1 MKQIYIVGIG
11 MGNPETLTLGG
22 KKCIEKS
29 QALIGARR
37 MVDSFPQENKK
48 KYYSIAPEEIV
59 AWIYEQTDIDSISV
73 LMSGDVGFFSGTK
86 KLCALL
92 EEKNKERCTE
102 GKSPFYK
109 VECIAGI
116 SSLQYFCSKLN
127 TSWEDAKIVSLH
139 GREANVAGTV
149 QTNEKTFFLT
159 GSDHPAQDICKRLIE
174 AGLGRVEVAVGERL
188 SYETERIVIGS
199 AEELGTQS
207 FDSLSV
213 VLVQNNKIQRRQKQ
227 SYGFSDDN
235 FLRGDVP
242 MTKEEVRSVSLSK
255 LQILKTD
262 VIYDVGAGTGS
273 VSVEMALLAE
283 EGQVYAVETN
293 PEAVELIRS
302 NREKFGAWNLQICA
316 GKAPEALDDLPK
328 PDKAF
333 LGGTKGNMGEIV
345 SLLVQKN
352 PQIRIV
358 INAIALES
366 MWEAMQV
373 LKKYGFEH
381 VEIVQLSLAK
391 AREVGSLHMMTG
403 QNPIFIISS
412 QKGQ

>member
-11 MGNPETLTLGG
+11 MGNPETLTVGG
-22 KKCIEKS
+22 KACIEKS
-29 QALIGARR
+29 QALVGAKR
-37 MVDSFPQENKK
+37 MVDSFSVENVKK
-48 KYYSIAPEEIV
+48 HYAIAPAEIV
-59 AWIYEQTDIDSISV
+59 EWICKQTDVETVSV

-92 EEKNKERCTE
+92 EEKNAEKRAASEP
-102 GKSPFYK
+102 PFCN

-116 SSLQYFCSKLN
+116 SSLQYFCSKLK
-127 TSWEDAKIVSLH
+127 TSWEDARIVSLH
-139 GREANVAGTV
+139 GREANVVGTV

-159 GSDHPAQDICKRLIE
+159 GSDHPAQEICKRLTE
-174 AGLGRVEVAVGERL
+174 TGLGHVEVAVGERL
-188 SYETERIVIGS
+188 SYAEESILVGS
-199 AEELGTQS
+199 AEELAKQN

-213 VLVQNNKIQRRQKQ
+213 VLVKNYKIQKRQQQ
-227 SYGFSDDN
+227 SYGFSDDF
-235 FLRGDVP
+235 FLRGNVP

-255 LQILKTD
+255 LHISKSD

-273 VSVEMALLAE
+273 ISIEMALMAE

-293 PEAVELIRS
+293 PEAVELIHS
-302 NREKFGAWNLQICA
+302 NREKFGAWNLHVHS
-316 GKAPEALDDLPK
+316 GKAPEALHDLPK

-333 LGGTKGNMGEIV
+333 LGGTKGNMEEIIA
-345 SLLVQKN
+345 LLVKKN

-366 MWEAMQV
+366 MWESLKV
-373 LKKYGFEH
+373 LKKYEFTQ

-391 AREVGSLHMMTG
+391 AKEVANLHMMTG
-403 QNPIFIISS
+403 QNPIFIISA
-412 QKGQ
+412 QKGR